1 MAFPIIS
8 EQLMPEPYQGAS
20 PNSRFL
26 AGSVPA
32 SDTTWQSYA
41 QRFAGSMLAHLVGLG
56 IFLFVITRLPAVGP
70 SKTVEVPPPDITWI
84 ASPGPGGGGGGGGNR
99 TPDPPR
105 KAEIVAPKPR
115 AVIPPPQVKPA
126 PTPPKPLPQMNIPAV
141 TSVVELP
148 GAVSQ
153 LPDAT
158 IAQGSGTGGGGG
170 TGAGSGV
177 GSGTGS
183 GYGPGTG
190 GGTGGGVYREGNG
203 VTSPRIIREVKPQ
216 YTGEAMRA
224 RIQGL
229 VTMEAVVLPDGSVGN
244 VQVTKSLDSSFGLDK
259 EAIKTVRQWRFE
271 PGRRLGQPV
280 PVLIVIEMTF
290 TLR

>member
-1 MAFPIIS
+1 MAFPITS
-8 EQLMPEPYQGAS
+8 NHLMPEAYQGAS

-26 AGSVPA
+26 AGAVPV
-32 SDTTWQSYA
+32 SETSWQSYG
-41 QRFAGSMLAHLVGLG
+41 QRFAGSVLTHLLGLAIAVY
-56 IFLFVITRLPAVGP
+56 VMTRTTVAPTALQNLPL
-70 SKTVEVPPPDITWI
+70 PDITWI
-84 ASPGPGGGGGGGGNR
+84 ASPGPGGGGGGGGNSM
-99 TPDPPR
+99 PEPPR
-105 KAEIVAPKPR
+105 KADIVPPKPK
-115 AVIPPPQVKPA
+115 AMTPPPKIEPA
-126 PTPPKPLPQMNIPAV
+126 PPKPLPQMNIPAV
-141 TSVVELP
+141 TAVQELP

-158 IAQGSGTGGGGG
+158 IAQGPNTGGGGG
-170 TGAGSGV
+170 TGTGSGV
-177 GSGTGS
+177 GPGVGS

-190 GGTGGGVYREGNG
+190 GGFGGGAYREGNG
-203 VTSPRIIREVKPQ
+203 VTSPRVIKEVKPS

-229 VTMEAVVLPDGSVGN
+229 VTMEAVVMPDGSVGN
-244 VQVTKSLDSSFGLDK
+244 VQITKSLDSNFGLDK
-259 EAIKTVRQWRFE
+259 EAIRTVKQWRFE